1 MSYELIKNEP
11 WLNHEL
17 IMIELKVD
25 KKWNNNE

>member
-1 MSYELIKNEP
+1 MNYELIKNE
-11 WLNHEL
+11 LNMNNEL

>member
-1 MSYELIKNEP
+1 MNYELIKNEP
-11 WLNHEL
+11 NMNYEW